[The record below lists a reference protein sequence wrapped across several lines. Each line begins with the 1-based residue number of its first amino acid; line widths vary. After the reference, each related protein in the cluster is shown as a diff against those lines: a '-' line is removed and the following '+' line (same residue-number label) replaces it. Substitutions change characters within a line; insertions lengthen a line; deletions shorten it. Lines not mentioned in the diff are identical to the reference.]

1 MTIFGLNVE
10 AVSAETSQH
19 ECYLG

>member
-1 MTIFGLNVE
+1 MTIFGLNFE